1 MNKTNKTQT
10 KQPAYFVATKYKNKK
25 MRISLY
31 TKDWKSVSKSDV
43 GAVSGYSHS
52 LE

>member
-1 MNKTNKTQT
+1 MNKSHKNQT
-10 KQPAYFVATKYKNKK
+10 KQAAYFVATKYKNRK

-31 TKDWKSVSKSDV
+31 TKDWKSVSKIDS
-43 GAVSGYSHS
+43 GTNSGYS